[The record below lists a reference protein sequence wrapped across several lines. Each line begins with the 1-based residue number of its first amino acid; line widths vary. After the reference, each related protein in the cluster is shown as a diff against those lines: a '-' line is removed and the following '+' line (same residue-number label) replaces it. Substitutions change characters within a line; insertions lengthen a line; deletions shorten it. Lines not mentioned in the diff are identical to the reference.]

1 MNETEVVKKI
11 QAGDMNA
18 FEEIFEIYKNQAI
31 RYAYLI
37 TNNKFTSE
45 DIVQETFVKCK
56 YKLKEQIAETDKNF
70 KLNTDDYAIMDYFE
84 RSNQPSEVQKIL
96 DATKIIHKS
105 KQIIFLGIGTSGI
118 LAKYASRCFVNI
130 GRFAVYIDYPYFL
143 VPDGFY
149 DEIVIIVFSVTG
161 ETEDI
166 INQLRQF
173 RNFDCVII
181 SITNSEMSTIAKL
194 SDLVI
199 SYYLPL
205 QIKGEKKVNLTSQIP
220 VMNIIEK
227 LTFHLS
233 QLECNNK

>member
-1 MNETEVVKKI
+1 
-11 QAGDMNA
+11 
-18 FEEIFEIYKNQAI
+18 
-31 RYAYLI
+31 
-37 TNNKFTSE
+37 
-45 DIVQETFVKCK
+45 
-56 YKLKEQIAETDKNF
+56 
-70 KLNTDDYAIMDYFE
+70 
-84 RSNQPSEVQKIL
+84 
-96 DATKIIHKS
+96 
-105 KQIIFLGIGTSGI
+105 
-118 LAKYASRCFVNI
+118 
-130 GRFAVYIDYPYFL
+130 
-143 VPDGFY
+143 
-149 DEIVIIVFSVTG
+149 
-161 ETEDI
+161 EDI